1 MSKQAY
7 VKPYPREFRE
17 QVVKLAQAGDRL
29 PSEIAAEFE
38 ISVDSVRRW
47 VQQAERDQGLR
58 SDGLRSEE
66 RAELA
71 RLRRENRRLRQERE
85 ILAKAAAWFARET
98 DSIPSGSSN
107 S

>member
-1 MSKQAY
+1 MSKRAY

-17 QVVKLAQAGDRL
+17 QVVKLAQAGDRA
-29 PSEIAAEFE
+29 PSEIAERFE

-58 SDGLRSEE
+58 ADGLRSEE

-85 ILAKAAAWFARET
+85 ILAKAAA
-98 DSIPSGSSN
+98 
-107 S
+107 

>member
-1 MSKQAY
+1 MSNRAY

-17 QVVKLAQAGDRL
+17 QVVKLVQAGNRA
-29 PSEIAAEFE
+29 PSEIAEEFE

-58 SDGLRSEE
+58 TDGLRSEE